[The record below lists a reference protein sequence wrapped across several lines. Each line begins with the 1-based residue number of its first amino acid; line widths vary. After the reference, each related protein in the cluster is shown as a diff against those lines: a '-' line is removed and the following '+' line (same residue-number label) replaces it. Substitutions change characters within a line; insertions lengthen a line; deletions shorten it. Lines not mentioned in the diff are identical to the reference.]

1 MGSGYLLPQLGV
13 VVVEVR
19 DLAPQGRL
27 NGLAREIVECLG
39 APAFTLAAFSDVDEP
54 FFGGVNALTVELLVQ
69 EIADIALT
77 QLSAST
83 TP

>member
-1 MGSGYLLPQLGV
+1 
-13 VVVEVR
+13 
-19 DLAPQGRL
+19 
-27 NGLAREIVECLG
+27 
-39 APAFTLAAFSDVDEP
+39 
-54 FFGGVNALTVELLVQ
+54 VNALTVELLVQ